1 MQLLK
6 YNNTSRKLA
15 TFLFKEYLNVYFP
28 SLRKAVPIFH
38 HQNQP
43 NMTIDQAAPVSQEER
58 IVILDSLR
66 GIAILGIL
74 LMNIPGFALPDP
86 VYHDPSVLNEWGNIN
101 FKTWYFIEWFMEGS
115 QRALFSML
123 FGAGIILFISR
134 QEKKNEGLWPADY
147 FFRRQLWLLVFG
159 LFNAFVLLWFW
170 DILFHYACIGMIAF
184 AFRRMTP
191 KALIIAAIISLGLQT
206 VRDNVDAYRDRKM
219 IAKGEMIAK
228 MDTTIHKL
236 SDKQKDELG
245 EMTAF
250 KEKTTEK
257 ARIKEMNKNL
267 AIVRGDYAG
276 FYDYQS
282 ARSLRGELHYTYF
295 GIWDILIF
303 MFLGMAFFKSGILTG
318 QASTKIYWGLFI
330 GGLGIGLV
338 LSYFRLQPYIDHTF
352 NEFDYRKN
360 VLFEFYE
367 ISRVFRSIG
376 IFGLIM
382 LLYKSGWFKWFFAL
396 LRPVGQMAFTNY
408 LMQSFLV
415 GLFFYGVGF
424 GMYGKLSRFEM
435 YYVVAATWLLQ
446 IVWSHIWLRFFRFG
460 PLEWCWRS
468 LTYWKRQPFLK

>member
-1 MQLLK
+1 MTTQL
-6 YNNTSRKLA
+6 
-15 TFLFKEYLNVYFP
+15 
-28 SLRKAVPIFH
+28 
-38 HQNQP
+38 
-43 NMTIDQAAPVSQEER
+43 AAPVSQEER
-58 IVILDSLR
+58 IVLLDSLR

-86 VYHDPSVLNEWGNIN
+86 VYHDPSVLNEWGTIN
-101 FKTWYFIEWFMEGS
+101 FQAWYFIEWFMEGS

-134 QEKKNEGLWPADY
+134 QEKKNDGLWPADY

-191 KALIIAAIISLGLQT
+191 KALIIAAIVCLVLQT
-206 VRDNVDAYRDRKM
+206 ARENVDAYRDRKM
-219 IAKGEMIAK
+219 IAKGEMVAK
-228 MDTTIHKL
+228 MDTTSIKL
-236 SDKQKDELG
+236 NDQQKEDLG
-245 EMTAF
+245 EMTSF

-257 ARIKEMNKNL
+257 EKLKETNKNL
-267 AIVRGDYAG
+267 AIVRGNYSR

-282 ARSLRGELHYTYF
+282 ARSLRGEFFYTYF
-295 GIWDILIF
+295 GIWDILLF

-318 QASTKIYWGLFI
+318 LASIKVYWVLFI
-330 GGLGIGLV
+330 GGLGIGLL
-338 LSYFRLQPYIDHTF
+338 LSYFRLQPYIDYKF
-352 NEFDYRKN
+352 NEFDYKKN
-360 VLFEFYE
+360 VVFEFYE
-367 ISRVFRSIG
+367 ISRAFRAIG

-408 LMQSFLV
+408 LMQSLLV

-435 YYVVAATWLLQ
+435 YYVVGATWLLQ
-446 IVWSHIWLRFFRFG
+446 IIWSHIWLRFFRFG

-468 LTYWKRQPFLK
+468 LTYWKRQPFVK